1 MNIKDLNKKYAV
13 FAYILGT
20 GKFDSLFGIDLI
32 SNKKEHEVEAPMKL
46 KVFLL
51 SDGII
56 KAISEYKMINTCA
69 SLNNKETNVIMDFY
83 IRNGGNKDIISLEI

>member
-32 SNKKEHEVEAPMKL
+32 SNKEEHEMKTPIKL
-46 KVFLL
+46 KVFSLN
-51 SDGII
+51 DGII
-56 KAISEYKMINTCA
+56 KAISERKMISTCVNL
-69 SLNNKETNVIMDFY
+69 SNKETSVIMDFY
-83 IRNGGNKDIISLEI
+83 IKNGGNRDIISLEI